1 MIAPAYA
8 VVEPL
13 AVVVKSVNAGVTDDT
28 VTAPREG
35 DDFAL
40 WTNLSDI
47 EFVEKLHQGDVI
59 VPLYDPRSQR
69 LDPRPRFHSQP
80 TSVGTRNRIQLS
92 VSSLG
97 SRLRHVV
104 PLH

>member
-8 VVEPL
+8 IVEPL

-69 LDPRPRFHSQP
+69 LDYRRREGPECNQGTDSRFQP
-80 TSVGTRNRIQLS
+80 PEAIQEGEDQCLKE
-92 VSSLG
+92 
-97 SRLRHVV
+97 
-104 PLH
+104 